1 MHRNFWLAAT
11 ASSLLLF
18 TTQSWSAGPAAPSG
32 PASDDPVVI
41 TPLRNNFCRA
51 LAPAGWSVI
60 DQDNRGATYS
70 VASPD
75 KGMIAAYG
83 VSGISKAQ
91 MQGYYGPQY
100 RRPALFAQYLAETLT
115 GEPIG
120 VTGSHAFNDMVAID
134 FESNS
139 KHGFVIYRAFQLPS
153 NPGGY
158 VIAARIAIGAN
169 NADVPVA
176 GAVAASIDCN
186 TTFKEPPSGGYAEVD
201 AKASDVGTSEKCK
214 AGSCNDSDL
223 AGTYN
228 VQLGTGYAH
237 SASGTNYLVDVAS
250 DYRETGPDGPGYYRQ
265 AGNAL
270 EKLEPGRW
278 N

>member
-1 MHRNFWLAAT
+1 MQRKIWLAAA
-11 ASSLLLF
+11 ASGLLLF
-18 TTQSWSAGPAAPSG
+18 TTQGWSAGTAAPSG
-32 PASDDPVVI
+32 PVSEDPVAI
-41 TPLRNNFCRA
+41 APLGNNFCHA
-51 LAPAGWSVI
+51 LAPAGWRVV
-60 DQDNRGATYS
+60 DQDERGATYS

-75 KGMIAAYG
+75 RGMVAAYD
-83 VSGISKAQ
+83 VTGISKAQ
-91 MQGYYGPQY
+91 AEGYYGPQY
-100 RRPALFAQYLAETLT
+100 RRPALFAQYLAEILT

-120 VTGSHAFNDMVAID
+120 VTGSRSFNDMVAID

-139 KHGFVIYRAFQLPS
+139 KHGFVIYRAFQLPA

-158 VIAARIAIGAN
+158 VIAARIAISASS
-169 NADVPVA
+169 AEVPVA
-176 GAVAASIDCN
+176 GAVAASIDCT
-186 TTFKEPPSGGYAEVD
+186 TTFKEPPSGGYADVD
-201 AKASDVGTSEKCK
+201 AKDSAIGTSEKCK
-214 AGSCNDSDL
+214 AGSCTDSDL

-237 SASGTNYLVDVAS
+237 SASGTNYLVDVES